1 MIGADRTRRRHRR
14 RRVGT
19 LGLLILVT
27 ALAGCVEP
35 PVSPVPP
42 PSPQQLP
49 SAGPAP
55 SDGATPPAIG
65 ATSEPATVAAMVPPA
80 TPGEAAVPA
89 APARPSGP
97 PRPPAPSDPR
107 RLIGL
112 TQERIKAILGEAD
125 FVRRDGPAQIW
136 RYDAADCSLDIFLF
150 REGEMQRVTHVASRA
165 RKVDAPDIP
174 LNACYAR
181 VLGVRRGSPAS

>member
-1 MIGADRTRRRHRR
+1 MIGADRLRRRHRR

-19 LGLLILVT
+19 FALMIL
-27 ALAGCVEP
+27 AASLAGCLEP
-35 PVSPVPP
+35 TPA
-42 PSPQQLP
+42 PQALR

-55 SDGATPPAIG
+55 NEAAAPPALV
-65 ATSEPATVAAMVPPA
+65 AASEPAIVAAVMPPA
-80 TPGEAAVPA
+80 EAAVPA
-89 APARPSGP
+89 SPARPAAP

-112 TQERIKAILGEAD
+112 TQERIESMLGPAD

-136 RYDAADCSLDIFLF
+136 RYDTEDCSLDVFLF
-150 REGEMQRVTHVASRA
+150 REGEIQRVTHVASRA
-165 RKVDAPDIP
+165 RKVDGPDVA

-181 VLGVRRGSPAS
+181 VLGMRRTSPAS

>member
-1 MIGADRTRRRHRR
+1 MTGARSQAPPAPPAASWDAVVCVLLAGGAGRDVADAAASPHPGAPPDRR
-14 RRVGT
+14 RRRRD
-19 LGLLILVT
+19 T
-27 ALAGCVEP
+27 ASCRAA
-35 PVSPVPP
+35 SPP
-42 PSPQQLP
+42 PWRRRRRPRRRKRRCRP
-49 SAGPAP
+49 RPRA
-55 SDGATPPAIG
+55 PPA
-65 ATSEPATVAAMVPPA
+65 
-80 TPGEAAVPA
+80 
-89 APARPSGP
+89 P

-112 TQERIKAILGEAD
+112 TQERIQAILGPAD

-136 RYDAADCSLDIFLF
+136 RYDAEDCSLDVFLF

-181 VLGVRRGSPAS
+181 VLGVRRGGPSG